1 MAFTLGLGSDCPYFS
16 LPATDGMAY
25 RPSDYA
31 SAKILV
37 VFFTCNHCPY
47 VTGSDEETRKTAMKY
62 APMGVSFIAI
72 NSNSDITYLE
82 DDFAH
87 MVDRMA
93 EKKFP
98 WIYLRDKS
106 QKVALAFG
114 ALRTPHFF
122 VFDEKRKLVYTGRGL
137 DNPRESDKSKVNDLD
152 RVLEELTSG
161 KPVSIPLT
169 NPIGCNVK
177 WEGKEEHWM
186 PAEACDLVPRK

>member
-1 MAFTLGLGSDCPYFS
+1 MPYTIELGSDCPYFS
-16 LPATDGMAY
+16 LPGTDGQTH
-25 RPSDYA
+25 RPADYA
-31 SAKILV
+31 TSRILV

-47 VTGSDEETRKTAMKY
+47 VTGSDEETRKTALKY
-62 APMGVSFIAI
+62 SDKGVSFIAI
-72 NSNSDITYLE
+72 NSNSDLTYLE

-87 MVDRMA
+87 MVDRMK

-106 QKVALAFG
+106 QKVALSFG
-114 ALRTPHFF
+114 ALRTPHFY
-122 VFDEKRKLVYTGRGL
+122 VFDDKRKLVYTGRGL
-137 DNPRESDKSKVNDLD
+137 DNPRESAKAKMNDLD
-152 RVLEELTSG
+152 RVLDEITTG

-169 NPIGCNVK
+169 NPIGCNIK